1 MFTLLPPLSAI
12 NDVNLPEQCIKTCIT
27 VVSLELKFNGH
38 MFIMK
43 ANPHVCSERQRR
55 EERDVVNDVE
65 DDK

>member
-1 MFTLLPPLSAI
+1 MYQNMHYCGILGAQVKWAHVYYS
-12 NDVNLPEQCIKTCIT
+12 
-27 VVSLELKFNGH
+27 
-38 MFIMK
+38 MK